1 MAPPRKKRGVLARRR
16 EARLVKMIGGTLA
29 QDFKEGLDVLGYCV
43 TRLFAIYIAMREG
56 QAVKE
61 AQEIRNP
68 CLRLGGKVMCYGDA
82 VKGTDTHV
90 AMKDRD
96 PIVAATGRMTQLMRK
111 KKYRFS
117 EQVAVLGLA
126 LVSRSR
132 SFVEAVEREVSELP
146 NRPRG
151 CLDVVAPDIV
161 MMPLRAGS
169 KLGTLEGGSVAP
181 GRVLPNGKRK
191 QPNLDAAS
199 WNVGRAAG
207 DLVNFSAAGAKL
219 FGKRVDARLV
229 THADVVALVKK
240 TSCCNVIENHF
251 VQTLRALGMFDETS
265 EAGRVKSGTDAN
277 AFAQAF
283 GAWQTHVAGVNAEL
297 RRLRCRE
304 IAVADL
310 AINSCQVM
318 NVFANFL
325 FGANK
330 SWRGKN
336 VIQRAPKVTT
346 YFAAKQ
352 RRARTRAKR
361 RRAVR
366 GMSCS
371 VVVQWITGTRKWFRK
386 QEGT

>member
-146 NRPRG
+146 NRP
-151 CLDVVAPDIV
+151 
-161 MMPLRAGS
+161 
-169 KLGTLEGGSVAP
+169 
-181 GRVLPNGKRK
+181 NGKRK

-251 VQTLRALGMFDETS
+251 VQTLRA
-265 EAGRVKSGTDAN
+265 RYV
-277 AFAQAF
+277 
-283 GAWQTHVAGVNAEL
+283 
-297 RRLRCRE
+297 
-304 IAVADL
+304 
-310 AINSCQVM
+310 
-318 NVFANFL
+318 
-325 FGANK
+325 
-330 SWRGKN
+330 
-336 VIQRAPKVTT
+336 
-346 YFAAKQ
+346 
-352 RRARTRAKR
+352 
-361 RRAVR
+361 
-366 GMSCS
+366 
-371 VVVQWITGTRKWFRK
+371 
-386 QEGT
+386 